1 MRELNRDPFIQKR
14 LKRPIQEY
22 FPFPE
27 GQLERAEESSRA
39 KQVMNHRGS
48 NSAVS
53 NLSFR
58 QQAAKKAK
66 GEESVAK

>member
-53 NLSFR
+53 NLLL
-58 QQAAKKAK
+58 
-66 GEESVAK
+66 